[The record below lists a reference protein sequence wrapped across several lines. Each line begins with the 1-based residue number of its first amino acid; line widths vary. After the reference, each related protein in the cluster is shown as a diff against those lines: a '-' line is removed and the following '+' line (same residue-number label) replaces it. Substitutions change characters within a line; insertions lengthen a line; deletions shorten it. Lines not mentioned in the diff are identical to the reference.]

1 MVTREYIGK
10 LLSEIL
16 SDQFE
21 AKITVIMKEPEENV
35 PNMSTDTMSDTMS
48 QRSTQDCA

>member
-1 MVTREYIGK
+1 MTRERIAK

-21 AKITVIMKEPEENV
+21 AKITIILKEESNDV
-35 PNMSTDTMSDTMS
+35 SSVQT
-48 QRSTQDCA
+48 